1 MFYKKVIGGNTE
13 ECTGNYLSN
22 TWSITTRVGHY
33 GRLWW
38 VLILPVI
45 LALTVG

>member
-22 TWSITTRVGHY
+22 SWSTAFLQY
-33 GRLWW
+33 MQKKS
-38 VLILPVI
+38 
-45 LALTVG
+45 ALLMQIC

>member
-22 TWSITTRVGHY
+22 TWSTTTRVGQNQ
-33 GRLWW
+33 LK
-38 VLILPVI
+38 
-45 LALTVG
+45 TTF